1 MLLQRLP
8 VPQVL
13 TAVSSRDS
21 GHHGGGSLRY
31 WPLEM
36 GRVCDVARVGL
47 RVWSCVSL
55 TPALETPSASGQ
67 PPLHNSPQ
75 AKNSWARPAWGWQS
89 PEEAGERRKL
99 EMFSECGSRSWGL
112 GPPASP

>member
-8 VPQVL
+8 VPQAL

-31 WPLEM
+31 WPLEL

-55 TPALETPSASGQ
+55 TPVLETPSASGQ
-67 PPLHNSPQ
+67 PPLHNSPR

-89 PEEAGERRKL
+89 LEEAEERRKL
-99 EMFSECGSRSWGL
+99 EMFSGCGSRRWGL
-112 GPPASP
+112 GLSASP

>member
-8 VPQVL
+8 VPQAL

-55 TPALETPSASGQ
+55 TPVLETPSASGQ
-67 PPLHNSPQ
+67 PPLHNSPR

-89 PEEAGERRKL
+89 LEEAEERRKL
-99 EMFSECGSRSWGL
+99 EMFSGCGSRRWGL
-112 GPPASP
+112 GLSASP